1 MRVYI
6 SADME
11 GVTGLVDSQ
20 DVQLGGGEYEY
31 GRAMMTE
38 DVNAAVRGALAA
50 GAEYVLVNDSHMTM
64 RNLLPDRIHPEA
76 VLQRGKPKR
85 HGMVE
90 GLDGSY
96 DAMLCIGYH
105 ARAGRLGVL
114 SHSYMGHE
122 IEDMWLDGRPT
133 GEFGFAHAVAAAHG
147 VPVVAVS
154 GDDAACAEAAEWEP
168 RISRAVVK
176 HAKDRFAARLVPPA
190 EARKAIEEACAE
202 GVRAAAGGARPA
214 DQAVGADGRAVEL
227 AVRWQNA
234 SVASQLTAVPG
245 VSLRDDRTV
254 VVHGTA
260 PDLFALFGVFMRVA
274 SNLTNQHPY
283 C

>member
-11 GVTGLVDSQ
+11 GVTGLVDAE
-20 DVQLGGGEYEY
+20 DVQLGGAEYQH

-50 GAEYVLVNDSHMTM
+50 GAEHVLVNDSHMSM
-64 RNLLPDRIHPEA
+64 RNLLADRVHPEA
-76 VLQRGKPKR
+76 ELQRGKPKR
-85 HGMVE
+85 MGMVE
-90 GLDGSY
+90 GLDGTY

-122 IEDMWLDGRPT
+122 IEDIWLDGRPA

-154 GDDAACAEAAEWEP
+154 GDDVACAEAAEWEP
-168 RISRAVVK
+168 RIRTAVVK

-190 EARKAIEEACAE
+190 EARKEIEEAAAE
-202 GVRAAAGGARPA
+202 GVRAAAAGARPEA
-214 DQAVGADGRAVEL
+214 AAVGAEGRELTL

-245 VSLRDDRTV
+245 VGLRDPRTV
-254 VVHGTA
+254 EVNGTA
-260 PDLFALFGVFMRVA
+260 PALFALFGVFMRVA